1 VRRWENPVPEPH
13 DEVDT
18 WLNVQV
24 KPLLPS
30 PGTFERVSGQ
40 ARRRRLR
47 RAVLSAAS
55 ALAVAAIAAVVIP
68 RVAFPMQETG
78 RPPSAARVSPT
89 PAASP
94 QHPTPAASSP
104 STIDATTARPLPA
117 TRSDPPPLSVTFV
130 GTSTGWVMGP
140 AGPARHC
147 DRPAG
152 AACVVLQRT
161 DSADSSATSWRTV
174 GAPPA
179 RGPSGPS
186 GVSQVRFLN
195 LSDGWAFGPELW
207 ATHDGGQTWARID
220 TGGLRVTALEARGD
234 RVYSVWARCTGKGPA
249 FASHCTQFFVY
260 SSSASSDAW
269 SPMPVTSSGL
279 NIPRVHSAASLVLT
293 GTSVYLLLPGG
304 HLFASTPAGVSL
316 PPFAPLGPVPAPCQ
330 PGPAQPSGQPSGA
343 LLAASGSDLA
353 LVCTRPRAGG
363 GQRKTVYASSD
374 GARSWHRT
382 GTAPSPGAA
391 TSLAES
397 SSGTLVLATS
407 VGIQVSTDGGVT
419 WTAARGARPAGGF
432 AYVGMTTATQGV
444 AVPADP
450 SRRAIWFT
458 HDGGSTW
465 TASRVGA

>member
-24 KPLLPS
+24 KPLLPP
-30 PGTFERVSGQ
+30 PGSFEHVSGQ
-40 ARRRRLR
+40 ARRRRIR

-55 ALAVAAIAAVVIP
+55 ALAVAAIAAVVVP

-78 RPPSAARVSPT
+78 RHASAARVSPT

-94 QHPTPAASSP
+94 QHPTPEASSP
-104 STIDATTARPLPA
+104 STIDASTARPLPA
-117 TRSDPPPLSVTFV
+117 TRSAPPPLSVTFV
-130 GTSTGWVMGP
+130 GTSTGWVM
-140 AGPARHC
+140 
-147 DRPAG
+147 RPAG
-152 AACVVLQRT
+152 AARQCDRPAAPGCVVLQRT
-161 DSADSSATSWRTV
+161 DSADTGAASWRTV

-179 RGPSGPS
+179 HGPNGPS

-207 ATHDGGQTWARID
+207 ATHDGGQTWTRVD

-234 RVYSVWARCTGKGPA
+234 RVYSVWARCTGTGPA
-249 FASHCTQFFVY
+249 FAAHCTDFFVH
-260 SSSASSDAW
+260 SSSAGRNAWAQVPVASSRL
-269 SPMPVTSSGL
+269 GL
-279 NIPRVHSAASLVLT
+279 PHVYSAASLVLT
-293 GTSVYLLLPGG
+293 GTTAYLLPPGG
-304 HLFASTPAGVSL
+304 TLFAGPLTGASLQPVVTANPA
-316 PPFAPLGPVPAPCQ
+316 AAPCQ
-330 PGPAQPSGQPSGA
+330 PGPAQPGGQPSRA
-343 LLAASGSDLA
+343 LLAASGSDLV
-353 LVCTRPRAGG
+353 LMCTGPPAGG
-363 GQRKTVYASSD
+363 GQRKTVCTSRD
-374 GARSWHRT
+374 GGQSWHRT
-382 GTAPSPGAA
+382 GTAPSPGTAA
-391 TSLAES
+391 SLAES
-397 SSGTLVLATS
+397 PSGTLVLATS
-407 VGIQVSTDGGVT
+407 AGIEISTDGGAT

-465 TASRVGA
+465 TGSRVRA